1 MSYIIC
7 GYKGVGKS
15 TYAHNYSYSKSIK
28 FKSRLPQCNH
38 WPRIIYNFEELDKE
52 DMILRGL
59 EKVYNEKDDSVI
71 ILPLTDEVV
80 DTLSKYEYPFA
91 TIFPDLR
98 MKERWENRVSPIAF
112 SNFEEDC
119 MKWKKD
125 KRATVQFI
133 IKDPYETGMT
143 GRMVDS
149 IILMMDKKLDKR
161 KENE

>member
-1 MSYIIC
+1 MEDVYEQC
-7 GYKGVGKS
+7 KKC
-15 TYAHNYSYSKSIK
+15 KK
-28 FKSRLPQCNH
+28 FK
-38 WPRIIYNFEELDKE
+38 
-52 DMILRGL
+52 
-59 EKVYNEKDDSVI
+59 
-71 ILPLTDEVV
+71 T
-80 DTLSKYEYPFA
+80 SKCPNSYKCFA

-98 MKERWENRVSPIAF
+98 MKERWENRMSPIAF

-149 IILMMDKKLDKR
+149 ITLMMDRKLKK
-161 KENE
+161 